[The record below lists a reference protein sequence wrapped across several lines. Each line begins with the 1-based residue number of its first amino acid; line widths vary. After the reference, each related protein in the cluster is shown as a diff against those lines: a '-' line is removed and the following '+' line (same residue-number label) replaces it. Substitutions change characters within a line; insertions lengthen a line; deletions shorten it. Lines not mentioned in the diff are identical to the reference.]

1 VALPRS
7 VATSSTSVLAELV
20 MLGANVVYGTS
31 YVVARVTLE
40 SVPPATLAFSRL
52 LIAWLALALLS
63 RAQSAQPLSRADR
76 RAIAFM
82 GILGFAAAYV
92 CSNWGIAHSTATNA
106 ALLITVE
113 PVAMILLSPWYL
125 GERLSPRGAVG
136 AALTIVGTVV
146 LVVHGIPGVTER
158 LVPHWAGDLVLVLA
172 GVAYA
177 SYSLLGRRVLERHA
191 PLAVTTRSLIWGA
204 AALMPFAGLEWAS
217 GARPAWTAAAVTG
230 TVYLAVVITALGYVV
245 WNWALARVPA
255 PRAAIFL
262 NVQPIV
268 GALLGTVLLGEPVT
282 VFTVLGGVLVVT
294 GLAVAF
300 GPGAR

>member
-1 VALPRS
+1 
-7 VATSSTSVLAELV
+7 
-20 MLGANVVYGTS
+20 MLGANIVYGTS

-40 SVPPATLAFSRL
+40 SVPPATLAFLRL
-52 LIAWLALALLS
+52 VIAWLVLV
-63 RAQSAQPLSRADR
+63 PLSRREPAPSLSRDDR
-76 RAIAFM
+76 WAIAWM
-82 GILGFAAAYV
+82 GLLGFGAAYIF
-92 CSNWGIAHSTATNA
+92 SNWGLAHSTATNG

-113 PVAMILLSPWYL
+113 PIAMILLSPWYL
-125 GERLSPRGAVG
+125 GERLSWRGTIG
-136 AALTIVGTVV
+136 AALTILGTVV
-146 LVVHGIPGVTER
+146 LVVNGIPGITEK
-158 LVPHWAGDLVLVLA
+158 LVPHWSGDLVLVLA

-177 SYSLLGRRVLERHA
+177 SYSLLGRRVLERHP

-204 AALMPFAGLEWAS
+204 APLLPLAGLEWVS
-217 GARPAWTAAAVTG
+217 GTRPVWTPGSIAG
-230 TVYLAVVITALGYVV
+230 SLYLAVVITSLGYVV

-268 GALLGTVLLGEPVT
+268 GALLGALLLGEAVT
-282 VFTVLGGVLVVT
+282 VFTIAGGILVVS

>member
-1 VALPRS
+1 
-7 VATSSTSVLAELV
+7 

-31 YVVARVTLE
+31 YVVARMTLE
-40 SVPPATLAFSRL
+40 SVPPAMLAFSRL
-52 LIAWLALALLS
+52 TLGALALALFSRGQAAARLS
-63 RAQSAQPLSRADR
+63 GADR
-76 RAIAFM
+76 RAIAWM
-82 GILGFAAAYV
+82 GILGFAGAYA

-113 PVAMILLSPWYL
+113 PISMILLSPWYL
-125 GERLSPRGAVG
+125 GERLSRRGALG
-136 AALTIVGTVV
+136 ATLTIVGAVV
-146 LVVHGIPGVTER
+146 LVVNGIPGVTEK
-158 LVPHWAGDLVLVLA
+158 LVPHWAGDLVLVVA

-191 PLAVTTRSLIWGA
+191 ALGVTIRSLVWGA
-204 AALMPFAGLEWAS
+204 AALLPIAALEWAA
-217 GARPAWTAAAVTG
+217 GARPVWTATAVWG
-230 TVYLAVVITALGYVV
+230 TLYLAVVITALGYVV

-268 GALLGTVLLGEPVT
+268 GALLGAVVLGEPIT
-282 VFTVLGGVLVVT
+282 LFTVGGGVLVIA
-294 GLAVAF
+294 GLVVAF

>member
-1 VALPRS
+1 M
-7 VATSSTSVLAELV
+7 LV
-20 MLGANVVYGTS
+20 ANVVYATS

-52 LIAWLALALLS
+52 VVGSLALTLFS
-63 RAQSAQPLSRADR
+63 RRRAADPLSRGER
-76 RAIAFM
+76 RAIAWM
-82 GILGFAAAYV
+82 GILGFAGAYV

-125 GERLSPRGAVG
+125 GERLSGRGAVG
-136 AALTIVGTVV
+136 AALTIVGAVV
-146 LVVHGIPGVTER
+146 VVVNGIPGVTEQ
-158 LVPHWAGDLVLVLA
+158 LVPHWSGDLVLVLA

-177 SYSLLGRRVLERHA
+177 TYSL
-191 PLAVTTRSLIWGA
+191 
-204 AALMPFAGLEWAS
+204 
-217 GARPAWTAAAVTG
+217 
-230 TVYLAVVITALGYVV
+230 ALGYVA

-262 NVQPIV
+262 NIQPIV
-268 GALLGTVLLGEPVT
+268 GALLGAALLGEPLT
-282 VFTVLGGVLVVT
+282 PFTVLGGALVVT

-300 GPGAR
+300 GPGPR

>member
-1 VALPRS
+1 
-7 VATSSTSVLAELV
+7 

-63 RAQSAQPLSRADR
+63 RAQPATLLSRADR

-125 GERLSPRGAVG
+125 GERLSRRGAVG
-136 AALTIVGTVV
+136 AALTIAGTVV
-146 LVVHGIPGVTER
+146 LVVNGIPGVTER

-217 GARPAWTAAAVTG
+217 GERPAWTATAVLG

-268 GALLGTVLLGEPVT
+268 GALLGTVLLGEPVS
-282 VFTVLGGVLVVT
+282 VFTVLGGALVVT
-294 GLAVAF
+294 GLVVAF

>member
-1 VALPRS
+1 
-7 VATSSTSVLAELV
+7 VLAELV

-40 SVPPATLAFSRL
+40 DIPPAMLAFSRL
-52 LIAWLALALLS
+52 VLGALALALFS
-63 RAQSAQPLSRADR
+63 RGQPTASQSGADR
-76 RAIAFM
+76 RAIAWM
-82 GILGFAAAYV
+82 GILGFAGAYA

-113 PVAMILLSPWYL
+113 PISMILLSPWYL
-125 GERLSPRGAVG
+125 GERLSRRGAIG
-136 AALTIVGTVV
+136 AILTIVGAAV
-146 LVVHGIPGVTER
+146 LVVNGIPGVTEK
-158 LVPHWAGDLVLVLA
+158 LVPHWAGDLVLVVA

-191 PLAVTTRSLIWGA
+191 ALGVTIRSLVWGA
-204 AALMPFAGLEWAS
+204 AALLPLAGLEWVS
-217 GARPAWTAAAVTG
+217 GARPVWTVTAVWG
-230 TVYLAVVITALGYVV
+230 TLYLAVVITALGYVV

-268 GALLGTVLLGEPVT
+268 GALLGAVVLGEAIT
-282 VFTVLGGVLVVT
+282 VFTLAGGVLVIA
-294 GLAVAF
+294 GLVVAF

>member
-1 VALPRS
+1 
-7 VATSSTSVLAELV
+7 
-20 MLGANVVYGTS
+20 MLGANIVYGTS

-40 SVPPATLAFSRL
+40 SVAPALLAFSRL
-52 LIAWLALALLS
+52 AIGALVLTVFSRRQPAEPLA
-63 RAQSAQPLSRADR
+63 RADR
-76 RAIAFM
+76 RAIAWM
-82 GILGFAAAYV
+82 GILGFAGAYA

-125 GERLSPRGAVG
+125 GERLSRQGAIG
-136 AALTIVGTVV
+136 ATLTIVGAVV
-146 LVVHGIPGVTER
+146 LVVNGIPGVTQK
-158 LVPHWAGDLVLVLA
+158 LVPHWSGDLVLVLA

-191 PLAVTTRSLIWGA
+191 PLGVTIRSLAWGA
-204 AALMPFAGLEWAS
+204 AALLPIAGLEWVS
-217 GARPAWTAAAVTG
+217 GARPVWTATAASG
-230 TVYLAVVITALGYVV
+230 TLYLAVVITALGYVV

-268 GALLGTVLLGEPVT
+268 GALLGVGLLGEPMT

>member
-1 VALPRS
+1 
-7 VATSSTSVLAELV
+7 
-20 MLGANVVYGTS
+20 
-31 YVVARVTLE
+31 
-40 SVPPATLAFSRL
+40 
-52 LIAWLALALLS
+52 
-63 RAQSAQPLSRADR
+63 LSRADR

-82 GILGFAAAYV
+82 GILGFAAAYA

-125 GERLSPRGAVG
+125 GERLSRRGAVG
-136 AALTIVGTVV
+136 AALTIAGTVV
-146 LVVHGIPGVTER
+146 LVVNGIPGVTER

-177 SYSLLGRRVLERHA
+177 SYSLLG
-191 PLAVTTRSLIWGA
+191 G
-204 AALMPFAGLEWAS
+204 AGLEWAS
-217 GARPAWTAAAVTG
+217 GERPAWTATAVLG

-268 GALLGTVLLGEPVT
+268 GALLGTMLLGEPVT
-282 VFTVLGGVLVVT
+282 FFTVLGGVLVVT

-300 GPGAR
+300 GPGGRSRHTRSRVLSLGVINSRRQ

>member
-1 VALPRS
+1 
-7 VATSSTSVLAELV
+7 
-20 MLGANVVYGTS
+20 MLGANIVYGTS

-40 SVPPATLAFSRL
+40 SVPPAMLAFLRL
-52 LIAWLALALLS
+52 GLASLALGLLSRGHAARLLS
-63 RAQSAQPLSRADR
+63 RADL
-76 RAIAFM
+76 RAIAWM
-82 GILGFAAAYV
+82 GILGFAGAYV
-92 CSNWGIAHSTATNA
+92 ASNWGIAHSTATNA

-113 PVAMILLSPWYL
+113 PIAMILLSPWYL
-125 GERLSPRGAVG
+125 GERLSRRAALG
-136 AALTIVGTVV
+136 AALTIVGAAV
-146 LVVHGIPGVTER
+146 LVVNGIPGVTEK
-158 LVPHWAGDLVLVLA
+158 LVPHWSGDLVLVLA

-191 PLAVTTRSLIWGA
+191 PIIVTTRSLMWGA
-204 AALMPFAGLEWAS
+204 AALLPVAGLEWAS
-217 GARPAWTAAAVTG
+217 GARPVWTATAVTG
-230 TVYLAVVITALGYVV
+230 TLYLAVVITALGYVV

-268 GALLGTVLLGEPVT
+268 GALLGAVLLGEPIT
-282 VFTVLGGVLVVT
+282 LFTVLGGVLVVT

>member
-1 VALPRS
+1 
-7 VATSSTSVLAELV
+7 

-40 SVPPATLAFSRL
+40 RVPPAMLAFSRL
-52 LIAWLALALLS
+52 ALGALALGLFARRQ
-63 RAQSAQPLSRADR
+63 RAKPLSGADR
-76 RAIAFM
+76 RAIAWM
-82 GILGFAAAYV
+82 GILGFAGAYV
-92 CSNWGIAHSTATNA
+92 GSNWGIAHSTATNA

-125 GERLSPRGAVG
+125 GERLSRRGALG
-136 AALTIVGTVV
+136 ATLTIVGTVV
-146 LVVHGIPGVTER
+146 LVVNGIPGVTEK
-158 LVPHWAGDLVLVLA
+158 LAPHWSGDLVLVLA
-172 GVAYA
+172 GIAYA

-191 PLAVTTRSLIWGA
+191 PLGVTIRSLVWGA
-204 AALMPFAGLEWAS
+204 AALLPLAGLEWLS
-217 GARPAWTAAAVTG
+217 GARPAWTATAVSG
-230 TVYLAVVITALGYVV
+230 TLYLAVVVTALGYVV

-262 NVQPIV
+262 NIQPIV
-268 GALLGTVLLGEPVT
+268 GALLGTLLLGEPIT
-282 VFTVLGGVLVVT
+282 PFTVLGGVLVVT

>member
-1 VALPRS
+1 
-7 VATSSTSVLAELV
+7 
-20 MLGANVVYGTS
+20 MLGANIVYGTS

-40 SVPPATLAFSRL
+40 SVPPAMLAFLRL
-52 LIAWLALALLS
+52 GLAALALVLLS
-63 RAQSAQPLSRADR
+63 RGHAARPLSRADR
-76 RAIAFM
+76 RAIAWM
-82 GILGFAAAYV
+82 GILGFAGAYV
-92 CSNWGIAHSTATNA
+92 ASNWGIAHSTATNA

-113 PVAMILLSPWYL
+113 PIAMILLSPWYL
-125 GERLSPRGAVG
+125 GERLSRRAALG
-136 AALTIVGTVV
+136 AALTIVGAAV
-146 LVVHGIPGVTER
+146 LVVNGIPGVTEH
-158 LVPHWAGDLVLVLA
+158 LVPHWSGDLVLVLA

-191 PLAVTTRSLIWGA
+191 PIIVTTRSLTWGA
-204 AALMPFAGLEWAS
+204 AALLPVAALEWTS
-217 GARPAWTAAAVTG
+217 GARPVWTAAALTG
-230 TVYLAVVITALGYVV
+230 TLYLAVVITALGYVV

-268 GALLGTVLLGEPVT
+268 GALLGAVLLGEPIT
-282 VFTVLGGVLVVT
+282 LFTVLGGVLVVT

>member
-1 VALPRS
+1 
-7 VATSSTSVLAELV
+7 VLAELV
-20 MLGANVVYGTS
+20 MLVANVVYATS

-52 LIAWLALALLS
+52 VVGSLALTLFS
-63 RAQSAQPLSRADR
+63 RRRAADPLSRGER
-76 RAIAFM
+76 RAIAWM
-82 GILGFAAAYV
+82 GILGFAGAYV

-125 GERLSPRGAVG
+125 GERLSGRGAVG
-136 AALTIVGTVV
+136 AALTIVGAVV
-146 LVVHGIPGVTER
+146 VVVNGIPGVTEQ
-158 LVPHWAGDLVLVLA
+158 LVPHWSGDLVLVLA

-177 SYSLLGRRVLERHA
+177 TYSLLGRRVLERHA
-191 PLAVTTRSLIWGA
+191 PLAVTTRSLVWGA
-204 AALMPFAGLEWAS
+204 AALLPVAGAEWAS
-217 GARPAWTAAAVTG
+217 GARPVWTASAVAG
-230 TVYLAVVITALGYVV
+230 TLYLAVVITALGYVA

-262 NVQPIV
+262 NIQPIV
-268 GALLGTVLLGEPVT
+268 GALLGAALLGEPLT
-282 VFTVLGGVLVVT
+282 PFTVLGGALVVT

-300 GPGAR
+300 GPGPR

>member
-1 VALPRS
+1 
-7 VATSSTSVLAELV
+7 

-40 SVPPATLAFSRL
+40 SVPPATLAFLRL
-52 LIAWLALALLS
+52 VIASLVLVLLS
-63 RAQSAQPLSRADR
+63 RRQPAEPLCRADR
-76 RAIAFM
+76 RAIAWM
-82 GILGFAAAYV
+82 GILGFAGAYV

-125 GERLSPRGAVG
+125 GERLSRRGGVG

-146 LVVHGIPGVTER
+146 LVVNGIPGVTER
-158 LVPHWAGDLVLVLA
+158 LVPHWSGDLALVLA

-191 PLAVTTRSLIWGA
+191 PLAVTTRSLMWGA
-204 AALMPFAGLEWAS
+204 VALLPIAGLEWAS
-217 GARPAWTAAAVTG
+217 GVRPIWTGVAVIG

-262 NVQPIV
+262 NIQPIV
-268 GALLGTVLLGEPVT
+268 GALLGVLLLGEP
-282 VFTVLGGVLVVT
+282 FTIFTGLGGVLVVT

>member
-1 VALPRS
+1 M
-7 VATSSTSVLAELV
+7 LV
-20 MLGANVVYGTS
+20 ANVVYATS

-52 LIAWLALALLS
+52 VVGSLALTLFS
-63 RAQSAQPLSRADR
+63 RRRAADPLSRGER
-76 RAIAFM
+76 RAIAWM
-82 GILGFAAAYV
+82 GILGFAGAYV

-125 GERLSPRGAVG
+125 GERLSGRGAVG
-136 AALTIVGTVV
+136 AALTIVGAVV
-146 LVVHGIPGVTER
+146 VVVNGIPGVTEQ
-158 LVPHWAGDLVLVLA
+158 LVPHWSGDLVLVLA

-177 SYSLLGRRVLERHA
+177 TYSLLGRRVLERHA
-191 PLAVTTRSLIWGA
+191 PLAVTTRSLVWGA
-204 AALMPFAGLEWAS
+204 AALLPVAGAEWAS
-217 GARPAWTAAAVTG
+217 GARPVWTASAVAG
-230 TVYLAVVITALGYVV
+230 TLYLAVVITALGYVA

-262 NVQPIV
+262 NIQPIV
-268 GALLGTVLLGEPVT
+268 GALLGAALLGEPLT
-282 VFTVLGGVLVVT
+282 PFTVLGGALVVT

-300 GPGAR
+300 GPGPR

>member
-1 VALPRS
+1 
-7 VATSSTSVLAELV
+7 

-31 YVVARVTLE
+31 YVVARMTLE
-40 SVPPATLAFSRL
+40 SVPPAMLAFSRL
-52 LIAWLALALLS
+52 TLGALALALVSRGQAAARLS
-63 RAQSAQPLSRADR
+63 GADR
-76 RAIAFM
+76 RAIAWM
-82 GILGFAAAYV
+82 GILGFAGAYA

-113 PVAMILLSPWYL
+113 PISMILLSPWYL
-125 GERLSPRGAVG
+125 GERLSRRGALG
-136 AALTIVGTVV
+136 ATLTIVGAAV
-146 LVVHGIPGVTER
+146 LVVNGIPGVTEK
-158 LVPHWAGDLVLVLA
+158 LVPHWAGDLVLVVA

-191 PLAVTTRSLIWGA
+191 ALGVTIRSLVWGA
-204 AALMPFAGLEWAS
+204 AALLPIAALEWVA
-217 GARPAWTAAAVTG
+217 GARPVWTATAVWG
-230 TVYLAVVITALGYVV
+230 TLYLAVVITALGYVV

-268 GALLGTVLLGEPVT
+268 GALLGAVVLGEPIT
-282 VFTVLGGVLVVT
+282 LFTLAGGALVIA
-294 GLAVAF
+294 GLVVAF

>member
-1 VALPRS
+1 M
-7 VATSSTSVLAELV
+7 V
-20 MLGANVVYGTS
+20 MLGANIVYGTS

-40 SVPPATLAFSRL
+40 SVPPAMLAFLRL
-52 LIAWLALALLS
+52 GLAALALVLLS
-63 RAQSAQPLSRADR
+63 RGHAAQPLSRADR
-76 RAIAFM
+76 QAIAWM
-82 GILGFAAAYV
+82 GILGFAGAYV
-92 CSNWGIAHSTATNA
+92 ASNWGIAHSTATNA

-113 PVAMILLSPWYL
+113 PIAMILLSPWYL
-125 GERLSPRGAVG
+125 GERLSRRAAVG
-136 AALTIVGTVV
+136 AALTIVGAAV
-146 LVVHGIPGVTER
+146 LVVNGIPGVTEH
-158 LVPHWAGDLVLVLA
+158 LVPHWSGDLVLVLA

-191 PLAVTTRSLIWGA
+191 PIIVTTRSLMWGA
-204 AALMPFAGLEWAS
+204 AALLPVAALEWTS
-217 GARPAWTAAAVTG
+217 GARPVWTAAAVTG
-230 TVYLAVVITALGYVV
+230 TLYLAVVITALGYVV

-268 GALLGTVLLGEPVT
+268 GALLGAVLLGEPIT
-282 VFTVLGGVLVVT
+282 LFTVLGGVLVVT

>member
-1 VALPRS
+1 
-7 VATSSTSVLAELV
+7 
-20 MLGANVVYGTS
+20 MLGANIVYGTS

-40 SVPPATLAFSRL
+40 SVPPATLAFLRL
-52 LIAWLALALLS
+52 VIAWLVLV
-63 RAQSAQPLSRADR
+63 PLSRREPAPSLSRDDR
-76 RAIAFM
+76 WAIAWM
-82 GILGFAAAYV
+82 GLLGFGAAYIF
-92 CSNWGIAHSTATNA
+92 SNWGLAHSTATNG

-113 PVAMILLSPWYL
+113 PIAMILLSPWYL
-125 GERLSPRGAVG
+125 GERLSWRGTIG
-136 AALTIVGTVV
+136 AALTILGTVV
-146 LVVHGIPGVTER
+146 LVVNGIPGITEK
-158 LVPHWAGDLVLVLA
+158 LVPHWSGDLVLVLA

-177 SYSLLGRRVLERHA
+177 SYSLLGRRVLERHP

-204 AALMPFAGLEWAS
+204 APLLPLAGLEWVS
-217 GARPAWTAAAVTG
+217 GTRPVWTPGSIAGAL
-230 TVYLAVVITALGYVV
+230 YLAVVITSLGYVV

-268 GALLGTVLLGEPVT
+268 GALLGALLLGEAVT
-282 VFTVLGGVLVVT
+282 VFTIAGGILVVS

>member
-1 VALPRS
+1 
-7 VATSSTSVLAELV
+7 

-31 YVVARVTLE
+31 YVVARVTLD
-40 SVPPATLAFSRL
+40 SIPPALLAFLRLVIAALILAMFSRRQPAEEFSREDQWA
-52 LIAWLALALLS
+52 IAW
-63 RAQSAQPLSRADR
+63 
-76 RAIAFM
+76 M
-82 GILGFAAAYV
+82 GIVGFAGAYI
-92 CSNWGIAHSTATNA
+92 CSNWGIAHSTATNG

-113 PVAMILLSPWYL
+113 PIAMILLSPWYL
-125 GERLSPRGAVG
+125 GERLSGRGAVG

-146 LVVHGIPGVTER
+146 LVVNGIPGLTEKI
-158 LVPHWAGDLVLVLA
+158 VPHWAGDLILVLA

-191 PLAVTTRSLIWGA
+191 PLPVTTRSLVWGA
-204 AALMPFAGLEWAS
+204 AALMPLAALEWAS
-217 GARPAWTAAAVTG
+217 GARPVWTGQALAGAL
-230 TVYLAVVITALGYVV
+230 YLAVFITALGYVV

-268 GALLGTVLLGEPVT
+268 GALLGPLLLGEP
-282 VFTVLGGVLVVT
+282 FTIFTALGGALVVT

-300 GPGAR
+300 WPGGR

>member
-1 VALPRS
+1 MR
-7 VATSSTSVLAELV
+7 AEMV

-40 SVPPATLAFSRL
+40 SVPPAMLAFLRL
-52 LIAWLALALLS
+52 GLASLVLALLS
-63 RAQSAQPLSRADR
+63 RGQPVQPLSRADR
-76 RAIAFM
+76 RAIAWM
-82 GILGFAAAYV
+82 GILGFAGAYAG
-92 CSNWGIAHSTATNA
+92 SNWGIAHSTATNA

-125 GERLSPRGAVG
+125 GERLSRRGAIG
-136 AALTIVGTVV
+136 AALTIFGAMV
-146 LVVHGIPGVTER
+146 LVVNGIPGVTEK
-158 LVPHWAGDLVLVLA
+158 LVPHWSGDLVLVLA

-191 PLAVTTRSLIWGA
+191 PLTVTTRSLVWGA
-204 AALMPFAGLEWAS
+204 AALLPVAGLEWAS
-217 GARPAWTAAAVTG
+217 GARPVWTAAAVTG
-230 TVYLAVVITALGYVV
+230 ALYLAVVITALGYVV

-255 PRAAIFL
+255 PRAAIIL

-268 GALLGTVLLGEPVT
+268 GALLGAVLLGEPIT
-282 VFTVLGGVLVVT
+282 LFTVLGGVLVVT